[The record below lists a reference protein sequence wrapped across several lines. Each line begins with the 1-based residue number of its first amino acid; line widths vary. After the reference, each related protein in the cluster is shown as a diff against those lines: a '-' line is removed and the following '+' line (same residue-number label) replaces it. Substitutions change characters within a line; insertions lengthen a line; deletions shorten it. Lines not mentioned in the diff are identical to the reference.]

1 MFILCGCGSNKDSES
16 LDDVVE
22 KDYTSLTDKDFLVS
36 IGSFEK
42 IDSSNVIWSFLED
55 GKGFI
60 SLDGEKTKYEMTWK
74 LKDNKLVVVV
84 KWVYEEKKEYDIT
97 FDKENKKII
106 LDDEYELIKTGTVKK
121 TSLKGD
127 KPTELI
133 GAWSILEDNGN
144 YMWYFN
150 NDYCYVGYY
159 VDKLYVI
166 DKYSWGVVD
175 GDLVLVSVSLKKEKY
190 GYVVSDDNLVLYR
203 KNEVIN
209 TFNRFAGDVIV
220 NK

>member
-36 IGSFEK
+36 VGSFEK

-121 TSLKGD
+121 TNLKGD

-209 TFNRFAGDVIV
+209 TFNRFADDVIV

>member
-1 MFILCGCGSNKDSES
+1 MI
-16 LDDVVE
+16 
-22 KDYTSLTDKDFLVS
+22 
-36 IGSFEK
+36 
-42 IDSSNVIWSFLED
+42 
-55 GKGFI
+55 
-60 SLDGEKTKYEMTWK
+60 WK

-175 GDLVLVSVSLKKEKY
+175 GDLVLVSISLKKEKY

>member
-36 IGSFEK
+36 VGSFEK
-42 IDSSNVIWSFLED
+42 IDSSNVIWCFLED